1 MTLTARDV
9 AFSVFGAYRL
19 ARFDPRGLDYI
30 DRTPEGA
37 LKSFYAAV
45 IVLPAYALLL
55 AIRMS
60 GQGIEAPLM
69 QVVLVQGIAYVVNW
83 TAFPLALHQVAAVL
97 DRRARFPGAV
107 AANNW
112 GTVVQMAVYLPAVI
126 LGQVGILPPPLASG
140 LVFGVMLAMLTYQW
154 FVLRTALDVG
164 GMQAAA
170 LVMLDLF
177 LSALIGDFADN
188 LL

>member
-9 AFSVFGAYRL
+9 ATSVFGAYRL
-19 ARFDPRGLDYI
+19 ARFDPNGMGYI

-55 AIRMS
+55 AIRLAD
-60 GQGIEAPLM
+60 QGVEAPLF
-69 QVVLVQGIAYVVNW
+69 QVVLVELIAYVVNW
-83 TAFPLALHQVAAVL
+83 TAFPLALHRVAALL
-97 DRRARFPGAV
+97 DRSGRWTGAV

-112 GTVVQMAVYLPAVI
+112 GAVVQMAAYLPAVVLSKI
-126 LGQVGILPPPLASG
+126 GLLPDGLGSG
-140 LVFGVMLAMLTYQW
+140 LVFGVMLAMLVYQW
-154 FVLRTALDVG
+154 FVLRTALDVSG
-164 GMQAAA
+164 PAAA
-170 LVMLDLF
+170 GLVMLDLF